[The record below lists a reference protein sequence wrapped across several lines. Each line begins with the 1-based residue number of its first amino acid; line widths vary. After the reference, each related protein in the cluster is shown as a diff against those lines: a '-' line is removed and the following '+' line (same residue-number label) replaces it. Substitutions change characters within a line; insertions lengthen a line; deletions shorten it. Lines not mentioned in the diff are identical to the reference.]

1 MTEHDKTP
9 KKTRYDNEG
18 GREFGHVHSPS
29 QTQLASQN
37 RGLAD
42 DSMRDDSRRKTPPG
56 NREAGA
62 MSRRGHWALRL
73 ATDEKKMADM
83 ARSRVVHPAKRRGT
97 SGSISVM
104 SWK

>member
-9 KKTRYDNEG
+9 KKTRNDNEG

-62 MSRRGHWALRL
+62 MSRRGHGAQQSSPPGK
-73 ATDEKKMADM
+73 T
-83 ARSRVVHPAKRRGT
+83 ARDKRQHKRAA
-97 SGSISVM
+97 
-104 SWK
+104 